1 MVHRPFSPALKS
13 HAPYKPGF
21 GENQWRDHYRSSA
34 EFCLAQTLYNYQQD
48 PSKGF
53 QVDTLV
59 TSSLPIIFEYKMYL
73 HERWHIELQ
82 GAVKFSKDLMFLD
95 HPDIFPLSCK
105 YGLCTK
111 FINKHTRNVAGST
124 SRHDNFVG
132 WKATN
137 ILSWHLNN
145 VAHAAKLI
153 HDNILKTDLN
163 GNSRR
168 YFRQLALMVTA
179 RKKFFRDGSKAYTKI
194 LTVIE
199 EGIKLMKKE
208 RLEAGIKSMVET
220 NKLKA
225 FNKHWIKIQSYARDD
240 RNYEILD
247 DGERVF
253 VVPKKYKDIYN
264 YLAELRRKDTDDWRL
279 KFLRDTGMNMDKY
292 EEAREKRKQDNAQDS
307 KERQKKARNHGHEQS
322 SERDDADFEL

>member
-13 HAPYKPGF
+13 HAPYKRPF
-21 GENQWRDHYRSSA
+21 GDNDWRDHYRSSA

-59 TSSLPIIFEYKMYL
+59 TSSLPILFEYKMYL

-82 GAVKFSKDLMFLD
+82 GAVKFNKDLMFLD

-124 SRHDNFVG
+124 SRRDNFVG

-163 GNSRR
+163 GNSRT
-168 YFRQLALMVTA
+168 YFEQLALMVTA
-179 RKKFFRDGSKAYTKI
+179 GKKYFRDGSKVFRQIYV
-194 LTVIE
+194 VIDE
-199 EGIKLMKKE
+199 SIKTMKKE
-208 RLEAGIKSMVET
+208 RV
-220 NKLKA
+220 
-225 FNKHWIKIQSYARDD
+225 FNKHWTKIQSYARDD
-240 RNYEILD
+240 SNYEILD

-279 KFLRDTGMNMDKY
+279 TFLRDAGMNMDKY

-322 SERDDADFEL
+322 SDRDDADFEL

>member
-13 HAPYKPGF
+13 HAPYKRAF
-21 GENQWRDHYRSSA
+21 GDNEWRDHYRSSA

-59 TSSLPIIFEYKMYL
+59 TSSLPILFEYKMYL
-73 HERWHIELQ
+73 HERSHIELQ
-82 GAVKFSKDLMFLD
+82 GALKFSKDLMFLD

-111 FINKHTRNVAGST
+111 FINKHTRNIAGST
-124 SRHDNFVG
+124 SRRDNFVG

-163 GNSRR
+163 GNSRT
-168 YFRQLALMVTA
+168 YFEQLALMVTA
-179 RKKFFRDGSKAYTKI
+179 GKKYFRDGSKVFRQIYA
-194 LTVIE
+194 VIDE
-199 EGIKLMKKE
+199 SIKTMKKE
-208 RLEAGIKSMVET
+208 RV
-220 NKLKA
+220 
-225 FNKHWIKIQSYARDD
+225 FNKHWTKIQSYARDD
-240 RNYEILD
+240 SNYEILD

-279 KFLRDTGMNMDKY
+279 TFLRDAGMNMDKY

-322 SERDDADFEL
+322 SDRNDADFEL

>member
-13 HAPYKPGF
+13 HAPYKRPF
-21 GENQWRDHYRSSA
+21 GDNDWRDHYRSSA

-59 TSSLPIIFEYKMYL
+59 TSSLPILFEYKMYL

-124 SRHDNFVG
+124 SRRDNFVG

-163 GNSRR
+163 GNSRT
-168 YFRQLALMVTA
+168 YFEQLALMVTA
-179 RKKFFRDGSKAYTKI
+179 GKKYFRDGSKVFRQIYA
-194 LTVIE
+194 VIDE
-199 EGIKLMKKE
+199 SIKTMKKE
-208 RLEAGIKSMVET
+208 RV
-220 NKLKA
+220 
-225 FNKHWIKIQSYARDD
+225 FNKHWTKIQSYARDD
-240 RNYEILD
+240 SNYEILD

-279 KFLRDTGMNMDKY
+279 KFLRDAGMNMDKY

-322 SERDDADFEL
+322 SDRDDADFEL